1 MNKVLQI
8 TVLIGVKP
16 LNIDLDV
23 ANRPQHLSFKTQDEH
38 SSKYFVFQSE
48 ILFAAYWWY
57 SWDRR
62 HKGMLYI
69 ATGIFQSA
77 KLFTALHKFGM

>member
-8 TVLIGVKP
+8 PVLIGANP
-16 LNIDLDV
+16 LNMDFDV

-48 ILFAAYWWY
+48 ILLAAY
-57 SWDRR
+57 
-62 HKGMLYI
+62 
-69 ATGIFQSA
+69 
-77 KLFTALHKFGM
+77 